1 MIKTTG
7 VVHFTIPVTD
17 MQKAKNF
24 YCDLLGFEVVG
35 QNDHMIFCK
44 SQDDHFVLTHSE
56 QPVDPNKGDRHE
68 IHHAFYVD
76 PDEYDRSLK
85 YLEGK
90 GVKVFKEEQRE
101 KGVFTGRSAY
111 FHDPDRN
118 VIELL
123 DSNK

>member
-1 MIKTTG
+1 MIKTKG
-7 VVHFTIPVTD
+7 MVHFTIPVTD
-17 MQKAKNF
+17 MQKAKGF

-56 QPVDPNKGDRHE
+56 KPVDPNRDDKHE

-76 PDEYDRSLK
+76 PDEYDRSLG

-90 GVKVFKEEQRE
+90 GIRVFKEEKRE

-123 DSNK
+123 DSDK

>member
-1 MIKTTG
+1 MIKTKG
-7 VVHFTIPVTD
+7 LVHFTIPVTD
-17 MQKAKNF
+17 MQRAKAF
-24 YCDLLGFEVVG
+24 YCELLGFEVVG
-35 QNDHMIFCK
+35 ENNHMIFCK
-44 SQDDHFVLTHSE
+44 SQDDNFVLTHSE
-56 QPVDPNKGDRHE
+56 QPVDPNKGDKHE

-76 PDEYDRSLK
+76 PDEYDRSLA
-85 YLEGK
+85 YLTGK
-90 GVKVFKEEQRE
+90 GVKIFKEEKRE